1 MQSQI
6 QSLCKSLTAT
16 LAANLQAAR
25 SAEERHGYAAEA
37 LEWATVNIF
46 PILDGLRREKGE
58 EGDEYRLAQESVVQA
73 VTFVC
78 IPYVRSITM
87 PSLALPF
94 LEEQAAKCEDP
105 LVGKKFQSYLN
116 QIRARRNSKPG
127 GVDKAPGPGM
137 VATAVAAGK
146 SVGSLMRT
154 TVSTVCLGIL
164 LILAM
169 RLYLGSLQLKAMD
182 AASVLDCAG
191 PKTAAPTAPKPG
203 AEASP
208 SRTAITPA
216 GMSSYEFHRYA
227 ENNGLVQGNNRP
239 QMETPA
245 RPTPNITPVVR
256 RGNHVL
262 VPVTL
267 RHRGKET
274 QAMLLLDTGASQTTI
289 NEDVASRLDIDENAA
304 SISYVT
310 VADGRNVP
318 AFHVALD
325 SLSVGKQSA
334 SSTPVTILQGTGGN
348 GSEGLL
354 GMSFLKDFRYRVD
367 YNRGVIEWGN

>member
-1 MQSQI
+1 MPI
-6 QSLCKSLTAT
+6 VSLCKSLTAT
-16 LAANLQAAR
+16 LTANLKAAR

-37 LEWATVNIF
+37 LEWATANVF
-46 PILDGLRREKGE
+46 PLLEGLRREKGE
-58 EGDEYRLAQESVVQA
+58 EGDEYRLAQAAVVEA
-73 VTFVC
+73 ITFVC

-87 PSLALPF
+87 PSLALSF

-105 LVGKKFQSYLN
+105 LVGKKLQSYLN
-116 QIRARRNSKPG
+116 QIRARQNNKPG
-127 GVDKAPGPGM
+127 RVDKAPGPGM

-146 SVGSLMRT
+146 SVGSLVRS

-169 RLYLGSLQLKAMD
+169 RLYLGSLQLKAME
-182 AASVLDCAG
+182 AASVQDCGA
-191 PKTAAPTAPKPG
+191 PSASAPTAPTAG
-203 AEASP
+203 ADSP
-208 SRTAITPA
+208 SRTATIPA
-216 GMSSYEFHRYA
+216 GMSSYEFRRYA
-227 ENNGLVQGNNRP
+227 ENNGLVQVNNRP
-239 QMETPA
+239 QMDSTA
-245 RPTPNITPVVR
+245 RPAPNLTSVVR

-274 QAMLLLDTGASQTTI
+274 QALLLLDTGASQTTI
-289 NEDVASRLDIDENAA
+289 NEDVASRLDIDENRA
-304 SISYVT
+304 SITYVT

-325 SLSVGKQSA
+325 SVSVGQQTA